1 MDSLK
6 LTVRK
11 AELIR
16 ALRVLGTNR
25 RRRFS
30 SVVPVWLSFHEGE
43 LRLTEER
50 GGVMAGLPALGTW
63 PVAGAT
69 VGLFPLRRAVEAAE
83 TENIEL
89 IAADEAVLVPTKRGH
104 VALDLL
110 NFGLKDAI
118 RQPSPRSDRHF
129 DLPLFIWAERG
140 TK

>member
-1 MDSLK
+1 
-6 LTVRK
+6 
-11 AELIR
+11 
-16 ALRVLGTNR
+16 
-25 RRRFS
+25 
-30 SVVPVWLSFHEGE
+30 
-43 LRLTEER
+43 
-50 GGVMAGLPALGTW
+50 MAGLPALGTW

-83 TENIEL
+83 TESIEL

-110 NFGLKDAI
+110 NFGPKDAI

-140 TK
+140 TE